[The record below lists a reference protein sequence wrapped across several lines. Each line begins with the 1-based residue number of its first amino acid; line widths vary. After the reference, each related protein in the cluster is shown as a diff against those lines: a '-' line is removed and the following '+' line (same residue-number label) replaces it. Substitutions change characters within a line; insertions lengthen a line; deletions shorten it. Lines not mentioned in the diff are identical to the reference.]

1 MPGPL
6 TGVKILD
13 LTTVLMGPFAT
24 QTLGDMGADIIK
36 IESVEGDVLR
46 HTSSRRNPGMGN
58 LFLNCN
64 RNKRSIVLN
73 LKHADGRAA
82 LLKLVETADV
92 LVCNVRPQAMAR
104 LKLGYED
111 LCAANPKII
120 HVGCFGFGQQGPYAA
135 RAAYDDLIQ
144 GMCGSADVL
153 GRAFQTDPQFVPIN
167 YVDRVTGLNVANA
180 ILAALFHRER
190 HGIGQAVEV
199 PMFETM
205 VHFVMGEHLGGA
217 TFVPQMGEMGY
228 QRIMNPYRK
237 PYATKD
243 GFIATLVYND
253 KQWSQFL
260 PLIGMADQVGK
271 GMFANMNARSDN
283 IAAVYK
289 FVGEEF
295 AKRTTAEWQAL
306 LATTDIPF
314 AVANTL
320 EDVLEDPHLKA
331 VGFFREFDHPTEG
344 RLRMPGIPQTWSKS
358 QPDVRRHAPS
368 LGEHSNE
375 ILREAGYDDAAIAAM
390 RASGATA

>member
-1 MPGPL
+1 
-6 TGVKILD
+6 
-13 LTTVLMGPFAT
+13 
-24 QTLGDMGADIIK
+24 
-36 IESVEGDVLR
+36 
-46 HTSSRRNPGMGN
+46 MGN

-82 LLKLVETADV
+82 LLKLAQTADV

-104 LKLGYED
+104 LKLGYDD
-111 LCAANPKII
+111 LRAVNPKII
-120 HVGCFGFGQQGPYAA
+120 HVGCFGFGQSGPYAA

-144 GMCGSADVL
+144 GMSGSTDVL
-153 GRAFQTDPQFVPIN
+153 GRAFQSDPQFVPIN
-167 YVDRVTGLNVANA
+167 YADRVTGLNVANA
-180 ILAALFHRER
+180 ILAALFHREKS
-190 HGIGQAVEV
+190 GEGQAVEV

-237 PYATKD
+237 PYATQD

-253 KQWSQFL
+253 KQWAQFL
-260 PLIGMADQVGK
+260 PLIGRADEVGK

-295 AKRTTAEWQAL
+295 AKRRTAEWQTL

-314 AVANTL
+314 AVANKL

-331 VGFFREFDHPTEG
+331 IGFFHEFDHPTEG

-358 QPDVRRHAPS
+358 QPDIRRHAPS
-368 LGEHSNE
+368 LGEHSDE
-375 ILREAGYDDAAIAAM
+375 ILREVGYDAAAIAAM
-390 RASGATA
+390 RQAGATA